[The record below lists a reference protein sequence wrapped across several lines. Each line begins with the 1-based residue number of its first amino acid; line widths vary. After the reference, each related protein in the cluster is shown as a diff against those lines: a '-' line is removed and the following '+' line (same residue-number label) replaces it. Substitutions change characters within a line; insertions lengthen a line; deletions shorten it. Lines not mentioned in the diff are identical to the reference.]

1 MSDQLNKTFNFLGN
15 VVIGT
20 IPKMFIFFANE
31 KNEKKCTVGD
41 MKGWTKLTESK
52 INPKHE
58 VFFLLTGEISDVI
71 VVDFDDIKQY
81 NELVNL
87 GYFPN
92 PEDYTIIKT
101 RKGVHLYFKYTD
113 KLLQPDKQKLNVDIQ
128 GNRKRVYLPP
138 TKYKLPDGTYF
149 RYEYIYINSIKP
161 IPDILLNYI
170 NSFAKNKSN
179 SSSSPCNDNVISLN
193 TNNNNIINN
202 NTEMIME
209 LCDIIDVKFIN
220 YREDWLKL
228 VFAMKRIGLEKS
240 YVYNWSLKGTDCK
253 ILLDEDWDRTWDSE
267 DNRDTGVGLGTI
279 KYYAKLSNP
288 EEYRRL
294 TDNNIDETYNKLINN
309 TNYTEYDIALFFDIL
324 EGKNVVYVKDSDALY
339 IWCNNKWF
347 LDDVKSG
354 YILKTLISTNFYY
367 YFENKK
373 QLIIND
379 IYKLESTEEDTR
391 ELVNKLTK
399 IKKIMECLRTTSYK
413 SNLTKEIIQ
422 INLVKTCDIQFDAN
436 PNVLGFNSKK
446 LDISTGV
453 FSDIEYKDYIT
464 MSTGYDYVEP
474 EQKDKTDLIDKL
486 FKQVF
491 PNDEIRKSFLS
502 ILYNCLIGGQK
513 EKFTIAKGDGGN
525 GKGVLMELVKT
536 MLGEYAYDAPV
547 SLITKEMRGGA
558 NPEVANLNRK
568 RLVIMKEPSATD
580 KLWLSNIKQLV
591 GNSTINA
598 RGLYSG
604 NTKCILEGTI
614 ILETNHSLNFNG
626 KAGDAELRRFIE
638 IMFESTFTD
647 DKTMI
652 DDATLQN
659 VYMKDDSFITNNF
672 RDEYKCV
679 LLKYILD
686 NAKKT
691 IYVPDCVKQQTSQY
705 IDNQNSFKFWLED
718 KYELTDNQEDIV
730 KVRDMFNLYCE
741 SEEYKNTN
749 REHRPN
755 LHKFTLDF
763 VRGSKKLKN
772 KFRAEYRPQTDGVR
786 IKMRSILLG
795 IKLKDDGY
803 DSE

>member
-1 MSDQLNKTFNFLGN
+1 MSDQLNKTFDFLGD
-15 VVIGT
+15 VIIGT
-20 IPKMFIFFANE
+20 IPKMYLDANG
-31 KNEKKCTVGD
+31 KKCTGGD

-58 VFFLLTGEISDVI
+58 VYFLLTGRISNII
-71 VVDFDDIKQY
+71 VVDFDDIEEY
-81 NELVNL
+81 NELLKN

-113 KLLQPDKQKLNVDIQ
+113 KLLQPDKEKLNVDIQ
-128 GNRKRVYLPP
+128 GDRKRVYLPP
-138 TKYKLPDGTYF
+138 TTYKLANGEYFTY
-149 RYEYIYINSIKP
+149 EWLYINNIKP
-161 IPDILLNYI
+161 IPDLLLNYI
-170 NSFAKNKSN
+170 NSLSKNKN
-179 SSSSPCNDNVISLN
+179 NPSSSPCNDNVISLN
-193 TNNNNIINN
+193 NNNINNNNN
-202 NTEMIME
+202 EMVKG
-209 LCDIIDVKFIN
+209 LCDIIDVKYIN
-220 YREDWLKL
+220 HREDWLKL
-228 VFAMKRIGLEKS
+228 VFAMKRIGLEKL
-240 YVYNWSLKGTDCK
+240 YVYNWSLKATDCR
-253 ILLDEDWDRTWDSE
+253 ILIQEDWDNTWNSE
-267 DNRDTGVGLGTI
+267 DARDSGVGIGTI

-288 EEYRRL
+288 EEYRLL
-294 TDNNIDETYNKLINN
+294 TDQNIDETYNKLINN
-309 TNYTEYDIALFFDIL
+309 PNYTEYDIALFFDVV
-324 EGKNVVYVKDSDALY
+324 EGKNVVYVKDRDALY
-339 IWCNNKWF
+339 VWCNNKWF
-347 LDDVKSG
+347 LDDIKSG
-354 YILKTLISTNFYY
+354 SILKTLISTNFYY

-373 QLIIND
+373 QLIINE

-391 ELVNKLTK
+391 ELNNKLTK

-422 INLVKTCDIQFDAN
+422 INLVKTSNIEFDAN
-436 PNVLGFNSKK
+436 PNILGFNSKK
-446 LDISTGV
+446 LDLSTGV

-464 MSTGYDYVEP
+464 MTTGYDYMEP
-474 EQKDKTDLIDKL
+474 EEKDKTKLIDDL
-486 FKQVF
+486 FNQVF
-491 PNDEIRKSFLS
+491 PNKEIRKSFLS

-547 SLITKEMRGGA
+547 SLITKEMRGGP

-626 KAGDAELRRFIE
+626 KAGDAEVRRFIE

-652 DDATLQN
+652 DDPTLQN
-659 VYMKDDSFITNNF
+659 VYMKDDTFITSSF

-686 NAKKT
+686 NANKT

-718 KYELTDNQEDIV
+718 KYELTDNQLDIV
-730 KVRDMFNLYCE
+730 KVRDMFYLYCE

-772 KFRAEYRPQTDGVR
+772 KYRENYQPYTDGGR
-786 IKMRSILLG
+786 LKMRSILLG